1 MNKNR
6 SGYLLIAFAAALVA
20 TLAWRAGAN
29 SAAGAGKTPVVGRV
43 DMQKIMTELE
53 EIKERQKEFTAFRDK
68 LRGDVQALDKKVADA
83 QEALKLLA
91 EGTPEFDAKRDEL
104 ERLTSQLR
112 TEGEFA
118 AQQVDRKKG
127 AIYAAIFRKVTEAGP
142 RFAKQSGIDLL
153 LTDDSVSEA
162 PRAGTEAQIT
172 AVIVNRRVLH
182 ASESLDVT
190 NDLLR
195 FLDNEYRLAGGGARK
210 P

>member
-1 MNKNR
+1 MV
-6 SGYLLIAFAAALVA
+6 AAALLA
-20 TLAWRAGAN
+20 TMAWRAGAN
-29 SAAGAGKTPVVGRV
+29 NAAGAGKTPIVGRV

-53 EIKERQKEFTAFRDK
+53 EIKERQKEFTAFRDR
-68 LRGDVQALDKKVADA
+68 LRGEVQGLDKKVGDA

-91 EGTPEFDAKRDEL
+91 EGTPEYDSKRDEL

-127 AIYAAIFRKVTEAGP
+127 AIYAAIFRKVTEAAP

-153 LTDDSVSEA
+153 LTDDSVSEP
-162 PRAGTEAQIT
+162 PRSGTEAQIT

-195 FLDNEYRLAGGGARK
+195 FLDNEYRLAGGGAK
-210 P
+210 KQ